1 MKRPAFK
8 IDAFKTWLTDCGAV
22 VAPPTSQW
30 EILRVQTCDG
40 TQVVYRNAKDVQTWP
55 EPLVV
60 AREAFERGN
69 RMSLSPDMKARKK
82 LRHLVEEIA
91 SRDGLWCWFCE
102 AGFLAPDSVE
112 VTVEHLVAKSHG
124 GPDHLS
130 NLVIACKPCNSLVGH
145 MSVSEKV
152 AIRDRKRGFTAVTA

>member
-1 MKRPAFK
+1 MKKSAFNL
-8 IDAFKTWLTDCGAV
+8 DAFKAWLTDCGAV
-22 VAPPTSQW
+22 LIAPTSQW

-40 TQVVYRNAKDVQTWP
+40 VQVVYRNAKDVQTWP

-69 RMSLSPDMKARKK
+69 RMSLSPDMRARKK

-91 SRDGLWCWFCE
+91 ARDGLWCWFCE
-102 AGFLAPDSVE
+102 AGFLGPDSGE
-112 VTVEHLVAKSHG
+112 VTIEHLVAKSHG

-130 NLVIACKPCNSLVGH
+130 NLVIACKGCNGLVGH

-152 AIRDRKRGFTAVTA
+152 AIRDRKRGYAAVAA